1 MRERPAS
8 ASPGSLTL
16 PSTGALSKRGTLN
29 YSYFGVKQ
37 RLAGLS
43 PQAPRTHPLSRVP
56 WRRSTTTSSAA
67 RHRDERAYAAVVTAQ
82 ALPKEN
88 EAQRLA
94 RRVALESALH
104 EAAESPLHGA
114 DLTLDVLRLTAR
126 LVESPRGALASDVG
140 CAAELAYAGL
150 AACAYN
156 VRVNHHYMHDDAA
169 IADQSARLDS
179 IEREGAQLVERVR
192 GAL

>member
-1 MRERPAS
+1 METIDDYLERLAS
-8 ASPGSLTL
+8 SEPVPGGGSAAALTAQLAAALVGMVGRIASPPIVKLVERADRLRT
-16 PSTGALSKRGTLN
+16 ALG
-29 YSYFGVKQ
+29 
-37 RLAGLS
+37 
-43 PQAPRTHPLSRVP
+43 
-56 WRRSTTTSSAA
+56 AA
-67 RHRDERAYAAVVTAQ
+67 RHRDERAYAAVVAAQ

-88 EAQRLA
+88 DAQRLA
-94 RRVALESALH
+94 RRIALESAFH

-126 LVESPRGALASDVG
+126 LVESPRGALGSDVG

-156 VRVNHHYMHDDAA
+156 VHVNHHYMHDDVA
-169 IADQSARLDS
+169 IADQSARLDR
-179 IEREGAQLVERVR
+179 IEREGAQLLERVR